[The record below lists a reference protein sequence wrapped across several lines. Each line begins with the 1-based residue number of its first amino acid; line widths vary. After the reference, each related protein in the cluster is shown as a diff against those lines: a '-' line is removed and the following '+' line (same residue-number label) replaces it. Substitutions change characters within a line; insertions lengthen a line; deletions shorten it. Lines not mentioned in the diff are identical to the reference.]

1 MFNKSETK
9 KNPAKEKQGMD
20 TTTPAPEPIKPPEVD
35 TTTPAFGEI
44 TPFTAA
50 DIPVWGEWLLA
61 RIQERWPQWE
71 RASLHGRLMGFAS
84 SNQFLFVKTGEAVG
98 LAAIAHEPMDST
110 PFVREVFLFITN
122 PDANKDALK
131 IITEFKRWSQTIR
144 AKRLDLWIASDLAR
158 DEVVRHVKGEIYEE
172 VFKDLEVKSITR

>member
-1 MFNKSETK
+1 MFNKTK
-9 KNPAKEKQGMD
+9 SKKTAPKGEQKMD
-20 TTTPAPEPIKPPEVD
+20 TTTPAAEPIKPPEVD

-61 RIQERWPQWE
+61 RIQETWPFWDQ
-71 RASLHGRLMGFAS
+71 ASLHGRLMGFSS

-98 LAAIAHEPMDST
+98 LATVAHEPMDST

-122 PDANKDALK
+122 PDAKKDGLK
-131 IITEFKRWSQTIR
+131 IITEFKRWAKNIR
-144 AKRLDLWIASDLAR
+144 AKRLDLWIASDLTR
-158 DEVVRHVKGEIYEE
+158 EEILRHVDGTIYEE
-172 VFKDLEVKSITR
+172 VFTDLR